1 VIKIEDQECN
11 WTPSGEFE
19 GICRILDSSFV
30 KETKVEIMDDG
41 EILHNELIFI
51 TTEAPKIQWV
61 ALHEEFSKVNPKL
74 IVTFS
79 SDISCLESEEFSF
92 TLGESD
98 TALDTEMI
106 SSDKIQF
113 NSNKNLILLT
123 LPEVNGSE
131 VTLKSYFI
139 MDGQRKRIDERQ
151 VILPYLDEVK
161 QNFLLII

>member
-1 VIKIEDQECN
+1 
-11 WTPSGEFE
+11 
-19 GICRILDSSFV
+19 
-30 KETKVEIMDDG
+30 MDDG
-41 EILHNELIFI
+41 EIMHNELIFI

-61 ALHEEFSKVNPKL
+61 APHEEFSKVNPKL

-79 SDISCLESEEFSF
+79 RDISCLESEEFSF
-92 TLGESD
+92 TLGEMGEMGESD

-113 NSNKNLILLT
+113 NSNKNLILLR
-123 LPEVNGSE
+123 LPEVKGSE

-139 MDGQRKRIDERQ
+139 KDGQKIRIDERQ
-151 VILPYLDEVK
+151 VILPYFDEVK